1 MKRFLRKARR
11 VRELVMFAV
20 FLWKIAK
27 FIYEHVY
34 LTVICRLLWL
44 RANVRQLPA

>member
-11 VRELVMFAV
+11 VRELVMLGI

-27 FIYEHVY
+27 FIYEHVFP
-34 LTVICRLLWL
+34 TVIWLRLLQPH
-44 RANVRQLPA
+44 VRQLPA

>member
-11 VRELVMFAV
+11 VRELVMLGV

-27 FIYEHVY
+27 FIYEHVFPA
-34 LTVICRLLWL
+34 VIWSR
-44 RANVRQLPA
+44 RAHVRQLSAQV